1 MENNN
6 GFMMLKNDL
15 ANFTKDYD
23 DVGRGLAILNPTF
36 DKFLNAINDE
46 QSIIGDVEMYSDILQ
61 TIAKNK
67 TSKHENE
74 SNASKIALS
83 EAIKKLDSISSV
95 LDECKSEI
103 ANIPEQLSDYVQRF
117 KVIMDAHSSNIHSA
131 INLSRPF
138 LSDFVDTNS
147 NLVDMVPKDHAL
159 DGAIKVDSVEPVAQN
174 ENEVKADS
182 ESDIKNELDELFK
195 NKVPRNQSNIADLT
209 EAAAANANIVSDS
222 IPTTNVEYAP
232 ISIDDLDFKSKPSEV
247 ESNDNPI
254 NDNANDEF
262 DIETLLGKSESNSKN
277 DDSSK
282 DIDNDYIR
290 VDGVEDY
297 DKVISSDKSDP
308 NAVDNGYSR
317 VLKN

>member
-83 EAIKKLDSISSV
+83 EAIKKLDGISSV

-138 LSDFVDTNS
+138 LSDFVDTNKD
-147 NLVDMVPKDHAL
+147 LVDMVLKDHAL

-182 ESDIKNELDELFK
+182 EADVKKEYEEIFG
-195 NKVPRNQSNIADLT
+195 NKVPQNQSNIADLT
-209 EAAAANANIVSDS
+209 EAAKVNAVPVPN
-222 IPTTNVEYAP
+222 PTTNVEYEP
-232 ISIDDLDFKSKPSEV
+232 ISFDDLDLSKSSEV
-247 ESNDNPI
+247 ESNGNP
-254 NDNANDEF
+254 NDEF
-262 DIETLLGKSESNSKN
+262 DIETLLGKNESNSKN

-290 VDGVEDY
+290 VDYVEDY
-297 DKVISSDKSDP
+297 GKVISSDKSDTHTD
-308 NAVDNGYSR
+308 DNGYSR
-317 VLKN
+317 ILKN